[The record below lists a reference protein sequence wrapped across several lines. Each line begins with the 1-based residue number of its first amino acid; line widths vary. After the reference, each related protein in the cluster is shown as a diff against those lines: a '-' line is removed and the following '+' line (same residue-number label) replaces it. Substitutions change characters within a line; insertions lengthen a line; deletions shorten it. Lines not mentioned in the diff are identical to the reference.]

1 MSENIYIIFS
11 VIFLIMVLVFFILAF
26 LTNKPISI
34 ISAIFFM
41 VCLVICLYKSPDA
54 PAKTYQEKVEAV
66 EKANKELEK
75 FLLDYPEFREE

>member
-1 MSENIYIIFS
+1 
-11 VIFLIMVLVFFILAF
+11 MVLVFFIIAF
-26 LTNKPISI
+26 LTDKPNLY

-41 VCLVICLYKSPDA
+41 VCLVICLYKSPDP

-66 EKANKELEK
+66 EKANRELEK